1 METSLCCLIASDFKG
16 TKDTKILPFIDL
28 ERQKDQAA
36 CFRGDPWMKPPEGER
51 PCAAIGTI
59 GLRCRHQDIV
69 DVRVMRYLTCKGA
82 YREWNYPRKG
92 GILYAAR
99 LEKPSHLTTWYWKWN
114 FRIWWLSC
122 WLLVLKCLH
131 ICLQSTIYFPF
142 GTKWTF
148 CAIMC
153 WKYVNKFLN
162 C

>member
-1 METSLCCLIASDFKG
+1 MLLVLKEQRINKFFPYRFREA
-16 TKDTKILPFIDL
+16 
-28 ERQKDQAA
+28 ERPSSMFQ
-36 CFRGDPWMKPPEGER
+36 RGWMKPPEGKR
-51 PCAAIGTI
+51 PCMAIGKI

-69 DVRVMRYLTCKGA
+69 DVRVMRYLTCKAA

-99 LEKPSHLTTWYWKWN
+99 LEQPSHLTTWYWKWN

-122 WLLVLKCLH
+122 WLLVLKCLL
-131 ICLQSTIYFPF
+131 ICLQSPIYFPF